1 VSFKLDQSAIDWI
14 DRLASE
20 RGENRSET
28 MRAML
33 AFALQA
39 DAARLAP
46 PRRGACRRRRA
57 PTSRS
62 NASSATG
69 SL

>member
-1 VSFKLDQSAIDWI
+1 MPRPGPRRPLVSFKLDQSAIDWI

-33 AFALQA
+33 AFAQQA
-39 DAARLAP
+39 DAARLATP
-46 PRRGACRRRRA
+46 AGQTCGGCD
-57 PTSRS
+57 
-62 NASSATG
+62 SAR
-69 SL
+69 